1 MNFETELDS
10 RPLVLS
16 IQSVVTTTAGV
27 WGKIWVQRTNY
38 FRHRIHVA
46 LLKVNTLLYISKISS
61 NYFLQQWTVVFS
73 LLSSLNLIKKL
84 GTLYIWP
91 NSVGLAAE
99 GWSVWVT
106 GCQRQ
111 PCCCSAWLQL
121 TWSISRLRTWIWFI
135 QMNTSWSS
143 TEEWEVFIGARFHFQ
158 TSLFALLAVLL
169 RNEMHMTCV
178 GSSDL
183 SPVITLKCWIF
194 FIFDDPILLWVWV
207 RFQAVDPNCSVT
219 HQW

>member
-84 GTLYIWP
+84 GTLYI
-91 NSVGLAAE
+91 
-99 GWSVWVT
+99 
-106 GCQRQ
+106 
-111 PCCCSAWLQL
+111 
-121 TWSISRLRTWIWFI
+121 
-135 QMNTSWSS
+135 
-143 TEEWEVFIGARFHFQ
+143 
-158 TSLFALLAVLL
+158 
-169 RNEMHMTCV
+169 
-178 GSSDL
+178 
-183 SPVITLKCWIF
+183 
-194 FIFDDPILLWVWV
+194 
-207 RFQAVDPNCSVT
+207 
-219 HQW
+219 